1 MRRLKET
8 WWWNNDDNKIVNPET
23 NQEKKTQIS
32 FN

>member
-8 WWWNNDDNKIVNPET
+8 WWWNNDDNKIVNPGT